1 MDYYKTLMSITDNK
15 VEKEQYMKLLIKN
28 KDEISLLC
36 QEKKEIQF
44 ILKCLKDR
52 VWNKFQKMFKEIE
65 VYDWC
70 NKNISFS
77 IYVTDWYQSG
87 KNLHPHSIFLNEAH
101 YDHCQEVLFY
111 HK

>member
-1 MDYYKTLMSITDNK
+1 MSITDNK

-52 VWNKFQKMFKEIE
+52 V
-65 VYDWC
+65 
-70 NKNISFS
+70 
-77 IYVTDWYQSG
+77 
-87 KNLHPHSIFLNEAH
+87 
-101 YDHCQEVLFY
+101 
-111 HK
+111 